1 MIQIS
6 RTLGQELAAAALVLA
21 LGTTCVAA
29 QDDQPDPTP
38 VPEAQAEPPP
48 VQEEAAKP
56 VTEPADRLRFRADF
70 SNWVAL
76 PAGLEFEPVS
86 VSDPNDPFGTTI
98 DDMNF
103 GTESSARYGLEVA
116 FPNGHGG
123 IRATWWTTDSSV
135 ETTEALPGSFLFGE
149 ILAFPVNAGFGND
162 GLADG
167 YSAIAETYLRELR
180 VDYIRPAFDSTRV
193 QGRWFVGYRQVSHH
207 RVINADYFAFEPL
220 LPPLFPPL
228 LPNPRPDLDPLED
241 SAVVSSKFDGRG
253 VEGGL
258 EVFVPLIGRNRL
270 RLEGGFTVAALRG
283 DVDSAYRSSNAFYV
297 LTDALGNR
305 TLLNPPYDN
314 FPDILTSPPPTPTI
328 TQEILAI
335 GVETQGRSA
344 SASVIEAELGLRWRF
359 WKTFELFGGYRS
371 ARYDGVGVDIQVAVP
386 SGTNFQGV
394 TEEGRSVY
402 YEGFF
407 FGLSLGF

>member
-1 MIQIS
+1 MIQNS
-6 RTLGQELAAAALVLA
+6 RTLGQGLAAAALVLA

-38 VPEAQAEPPP
+38 APEAQAEPPP

-56 VTEPADRLRFRADF
+56 VTEPADRLRFRAEI

-86 VSDPNDPFGTTI
+86 VNDPNDPFGTTI
-98 DDMNF
+98 DDMDF
-103 GTESSARYGLEVA
+103 GTESSARYGLAVE
-116 FPNGHGG
+116 FPDGNGG
-123 IRATWWTTDSSV
+123 IRGTWWASDSIV
-135 ETTEALPGSFLFGE
+135 ETTEATPGSFVFGE
-149 ILAFPVNAGFGND
+149 LLAFPVVAGFGND

-167 YSAIAETYLRELR
+167 YSATAETNLKELR
-180 VDYIRPAFDSTRV
+180 LDYIRTAFDSTRV
-193 QGRWFVGYRQVSHH
+193 QGRWFVGYRQTSHH
-207 RVINADYFAFEPL
+207 RVISADYFAFEPL

-228 LPNPRPDLDPLED
+228 VPEPRPDLDPLED
-241 SAVVSSKFDGRG
+241 SAVVSSQFDGRG

-258 EVFVPLIGRNRL
+258 EVSVPLFSGNRL

-297 LTDALGNR
+297 MTDSLGNR

-328 TQEILAI
+328 TQELLSV

-344 SASVIEAELGLRWRF
+344 NASVIEAELGLRWRF
-359 WKTFELFGGYRS
+359 WKAFEVFGGYRS
-371 ARYDGVGVDIQVAVP
+371 ARYDGVGVDIRVAAP
-386 SGTNFQGV
+386 SGTNFQAV
-394 TEEGRSVY
+394 AEEGRSVY

-407 FGLSLGF
+407 FGLGLGF